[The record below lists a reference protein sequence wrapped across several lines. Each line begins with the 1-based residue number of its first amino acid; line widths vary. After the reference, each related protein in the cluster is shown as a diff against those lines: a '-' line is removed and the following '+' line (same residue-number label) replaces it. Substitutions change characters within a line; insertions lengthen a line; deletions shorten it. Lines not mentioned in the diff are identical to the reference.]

1 MEKNLNNNE
10 LNRIKDEIIRQ
21 CRPILERMVDEIS
34 STKFY
39 DAADAA
45 DAYYNTELAKRFRK
59 AGDERREIEK
69 NTEYQDSLEILDQ
82 MEVNHKHFYVC
93 NSNLRTNSIF
103 YTLLFN

>member
-1 MEKNLNNNE
+1 MKKNLNNNE

-45 DAYYNTELAKRFRK
+45 DTYYNTELAKRFRK

-69 NTEYQDSLEILDQ
+69 NTEYQDSLEILD
-82 MEVNHKHFYVC
+82 
-93 NSNLRTNSIF
+93 
-103 YTLLFN
+103 